1 MFLYTTDMALIAR
14 DAPATLP
21 RHRHGLSRGT
31 VRASQ
36 EMRVMEATASVVAD
50 KGYAATSVNAIIE
63 RAGVSRKTFY
73 ELYANKEEA
82 FLGAYAAIDIVI
94 GRMTAAAAAHE
105 NPRERMRAGAR
116 EYLETLADEPDFT
129 RMLVIEAVG
138 AGPRVLARRAEAF
151 KAFTRVLALALDDP
165 PEQALLLALLGGINE
180 LVLEQLLESGAVGL
194 AELTPTV
201 HELIDRICFPRDLK
215 LA

>member
-1 MFLYTTDMALIAR
+1 MFLYATDMALIAR
-14 DAPATLP
+14 DAPVTLP
-21 RHRHGLSRGT
+21 RHRHALSRDT

-36 EMRVMEATASVVAD
+36 EMRMMEATAAVVAER
-50 KGYAATSVNAIIE
+50 GYAATSVNAIVE

-94 GRMTAAAAAHE
+94 GRMTAAAAAHAE
-105 NPRERMRAGAR
+105 PRERMHAGAR
-116 EYLETLADEPDFT
+116 EYLETLAAEPDFT

-151 KAFTRVLALALDDP
+151 GEFTRVLALALDDP
-165 PEQALLLALLGGINE
+165 PGQALLLALIGGINE
-180 LVLEQLLESGAVGL
+180 LVLEHLVEGR
-194 AELTPTV
+194 AETLPDLTPTV
-201 HELIDRICFPRDLK
+201 HDLIDRICFPRE
-215 LA
+215 